1 VVLTDPTVAK
11 TFLVLH
17 RETNVAQ
24 TMIAS
29 GAAGPLVD
37 ELLSQL
43 WRLQGRLEK
52 RASVAPDESREMLTE
67 LCHFTRSRLEAT
79 EQSLSFVS
87 TLH

>member
-1 VVLTDPTVAK
+1 MVLADPTVAK

-17 RETNVAQ
+17 RETNVVQ

-29 GAAGPLVD
+29 GAPGPLVD
-37 ELLSQL
+37 ELLGQL

-52 RASVAPDESREMLTE
+52 RASVASDESREMLTE
-67 LCHFTRSRLEAT
+67 LCQFTRSRLEAT
-79 EQSLSFVS
+79 EQSLSVVS

>member
-1 VVLTDPTVAK
+1 MVLADPTVAK

-17 RETNVAQ
+17 RETNVVQ

-29 GAAGPLVD
+29 GAPGPLVD
-37 ELLSQL
+37 ELLGQL

-67 LCHFTRSRLEAT
+67 LCQFTRSRLEAT
-79 EQSLSFVS
+79 EQSLSVVS